1 MIYSVQ
7 GKLIFKDPLT
17 AVVEC
22 GGVGFGC
29 KITNNTLKNLPD
41 VGEDVFLYTYMNVRE
56 DAIELYGF
64 FTKEELECYKLLI
77 TVNGI
82 GPKAAISIL
91 SALSPN
97 ALARAIAMGDSKLIA
112 TAQGVGPKSA
122 QRIVLELKDK
132 IGVDIASADDSA
144 ESIVT
149 DSGSKSEVI
158 SALVGLGYSR
168 AEAASAVS
176 KCDLSKSVDQIIK
189 DALKYLF

>member
-132 IGVDIASADDSA
+132 I
-144 ESIVT
+144 
-149 DSGSKSEVI
+149 
-158 SALVGLGYSR
+158 ALVGLGYSR

>member
-1 MIYSVQ
+1 MIYSVK
-7 GKLIFKDPLT
+7 GKLIYKDPFV

-22 GGVGFGC
+22 GGVGLGC

-41 VGEDVFLYTYMNVRE
+41 VNKEVFLYTYMNVRE
-56 DAIELYGF
+56 DAIDLYGF
-64 FTKEELECYKLLI
+64 YTKEELECYKLLI
-77 TVNGI
+77 TVNGV

-97 ALARAIAMGDSKLIA
+97 ALAKAVTTGDSKLIA
-112 TAQGVGPKSA
+112 TAQGIGAKTA

-132 IGVDIASADDSA
+132 IVGDVALAD
-144 ESIVT
+144 ETVENVVN
-149 DSGSKSEVI
+149 DSGSKTEVI

-168 AEAASAVS
+168 TEATSAVS
-176 KCDLSKSVDQIIK
+176 KCDMSKSVDQIIK